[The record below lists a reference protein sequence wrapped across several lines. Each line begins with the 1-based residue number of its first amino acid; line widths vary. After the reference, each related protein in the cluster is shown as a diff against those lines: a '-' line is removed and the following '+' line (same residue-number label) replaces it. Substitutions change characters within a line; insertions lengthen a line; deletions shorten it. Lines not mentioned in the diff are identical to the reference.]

1 MKATSPDIL
10 RRPSAARDPHRLPT
24 APPRAALPAPPV
36 PRRASLPRA
45 LKPTT
50 PRVAGTRG
58 PRPSP
63 LENPPLL
70 TRRRPHRPTLPGN
83 PAPFLPQADPGPSIP
98 PHQTPPLP
106 PTLTLPTPTRTLNL
120 PSPFFL
126 LRPFFLHDLSSFLRF
141 SRHELTRPG
150 MDSPEPRHLRMTR
163 ITPAERIEK
172 PARRVRRS
180 SSSHARIARPMPL
193 RRRLAQGRAALQRR
207 GRSSSTRSST
217 RSRSHRRQCRGRTQA
232 AEAGESR
239 RLLAA
244 HAARGPA
251 ASRRLHDESS
261 SRRRV
266 DPPVCHEGRWVVL
279 RRDRR
284 DGGRLDDGQHGGVF
298 GRRISADRGVW
309 RGVAA
314 HVGIAPLR
322 LRRRGRRRGRGRD
335 RRGRADRPAVAARS
349 TPAAPRA
356 VASTRTTGSRR
367 PTTRRRCRRRCLRRP
382 RRTSRRRRER
392 RTRLPA
398 ARLRLRRR
406 RRGARRRS
414 RRRGALNAEQ
424 RGAEKLSKDAEL
436 SRRRA
441 SARLAQH
448 ELQVVF
454 REPDDDGG
462 GLHARRHR
470 RDPARPNGISG
481 AS

>member
-1 MKATSPDIL
+1 M
-10 RRPSAARDPHRLPT
+10 
-24 APPRAALPAPPV
+24 
-36 PRRASLPRA
+36 
-45 LKPTT
+45 TT
-50 PRVAGTRG
+50 PRLVAGTRA
-58 PRPSP
+58 SKS
-63 LENPPLL
+63 LESPPLL

-83 PAPFLPQADPGPSIP
+83 PAPFLPQADPGPSLP

-141 SRHELTRPG
+141 PRHELTRPG
-150 MDSPEPRHLRMTR
+150 IDSPEPRHLRMTR

-279 RRDRR
+279 RRDRF
-284 DGGRLDDGQHGGVF
+284 GRLDFSLRV
-298 GRRISADRGVW
+298 RG
-309 RGVAA
+309 
-314 HVGIAPLR
+314 
-322 LRRRGRRRGRGRD
+322 
-335 RRGRADRPAVAARS
+335 
-349 TPAAPRA
+349 
-356 VASTRTTGSRR
+356 
-367 PTTRRRCRRRCLRRP
+367 
-382 RRTSRRRRER
+382 
-392 RTRLPA
+392 
-398 ARLRLRRR
+398 
-406 RRGARRRS
+406 
-414 RRRGALNAEQ
+414 
-424 RGAEKLSKDAEL
+424 
-436 SRRRA
+436 
-441 SARLAQH
+441 
-448 ELQVVF
+448 
-454 REPDDDGG
+454 
-462 GLHARRHR
+462 
-470 RDPARPNGISG
+470 
-481 AS
+481 